1 MSKIWGI
8 AYVKKSETRDSIIN
22 AILDENINE
31 GDDILDFDFI
41 INNQK
46 KLTKDF
52 LKSKVYKRKSAAS
65 TLCSQLNRKYNQTT
79 KRAIRLDRG
88 YRRSSLPQDW
98 KTNPYTTWEI
108 SPQIDYYFK
117 VVDVTEKWN
126 SSIDEEIK
134 DLEKKFE
141 LNKERLIKKKV

>member
-22 AILDENINE
+22 AILDENLSE
-31 GDDILDFDFI
+31 DDDILEFDFA

-52 LKSKVYKRKSAAS
+52 LKSKVYKRISAAS
-65 TLCSQLNRKYNQTT
+65 TLCSQLNRKHNQTT
-79 KRAIRLDRG
+79 KRDISLDSG
-88 YRRSSLPQDW
+88 YRSNKLPNDW
-98 KTNPYTTWEI
+98 VVSPYTTWSI
-108 SPQIDYYFK
+108 KPQIDYYFK
-117 VVDVTEKWN
+117 VVDMTEKWN
-126 SSIDEEIK
+126 LSIDEEIK